1 MIGRNGANVSQASIE
16 RDYCNVMI
24 LWSLSSPAKKEM
36 GDKPIVSVAGFHG

>member
-16 RDYCNVMI
+16 RDYCSVMI

-36 GDKPIVSVAGFHG
+36 GDTPIVSVAGFHR